1 MYNRYLRNDD
11 GIYTRVPMQDPPRDE
26 PPRQPPHGNAPPPP
40 PPEPPHGN
48 APPPPP
54 PEPPPCGESPG
65 QEASQFFSR
74 LLDKLP
80 LKGVDKADLLLLL
93 ILFFLFEE
101 KADDELLVALGL
113 LLIL

>member
-11 GIYTRVPMQDPPRDE
+11 DVYTRIPMQDTPQDA
-26 PPRQPPHGNAPPPP
+26 PHDSTPPPP
-40 PPEPPHGN
+40 QRDEMPRGGSTRESNQPRDDIPPHRG
-48 APPPPP
+48 AFGD
-54 PEPPPCGESPG
+54 E
-65 QEASQFFSR
+65 QFLRR
-74 LLDKLP
+74 LLGKFN
-80 LKGVDKADLLLLL
+80 LKNIDTADILLLL

>member
-11 GIYTRVPMQDPPRDE
+11 GVYTRMPMQDASRGEPPRDNRPPPP
-26 PPRQPPHGNAPPPP
+26 PPRPPQGGAPPPP
-40 PPEPPHGN
+40 PI
-48 APPPPP
+48 
-54 PEPPPCGESPG
+54 S

-74 LLDKLP
+74 ILDKLP
-80 LKGVDKADLLLLL
+80 LKGVDTADILLLL

>member
-11 GIYTRVPMQDPPRDE
+11 GVYTRVPMQDAPQREPQFSPPR
-26 PPRQPPHGNAPPPP
+26 GSAPPPP
-40 PPEPPHGN
+40 PPDPPQDGAHRED
-48 APPPPP
+48 P
-54 PEPPPCGESPG
+54 
-65 QEASQFFSR
+65 SQFFSR

>member
-11 GIYTRVPMQDPPRDE
+11 GVYTRVPMPDPPPE
-26 PPRQPPHGNAPPPP
+26 KQRQ
-40 PPEPPHGN
+40 PPEPPKDA
-48 APPPPP
+48 APKEDP
-54 PEPPPCGESPG
+54 
-65 QEASQFFSR
+65 SQFISR

-80 LKGVDKADLLLLL
+80 LKGVDKSDLLLLL

-101 KADDELLVALGL
+101 KADDELLIALGL

>member
-11 GIYTRVPMQDPPRDE
+11 GVYTRMPMQDAPRQEARREPPPR
-26 PPRQPPHGNAPPPP
+26 GSAPPPP
-40 PPEPPHGN
+40 PPEPPEDT
-48 APPPPP
+48 APKEDP
-54 PEPPPCGESPG
+54 
-65 QEASQFFSR
+65 SQFISR

-80 LKGVDKADLLLLL
+80 LKGVDKSDLLLLL

-101 KADDELLVALGL
+101 KADDELLIALGL

>member
-11 GIYTRVPMQDPPRDE
+11 CVYTRMPMQDLPRGKA
-26 PPRQPPHGNAPPPP
+26 PSPPPP
-40 PPEPPHGN
+40 AGGNTPPPK
-48 APPPPP
+48 AAQDSSPPPPISR
-54 PEPPPCGESPG
+54 ET
-65 QEASQFFSR
+65 SQFFSH

-101 KADDELLVALGL
+101 KADDELLIALGL

>member
-11 GIYTRVPMQDPPRDE
+11 GVYTRVPMQDPPHNEPRRE
-26 PPRQPPHGNAPPPP
+26 PPPRGSTPPPP
-40 PPEPPHGN
+40 PPL
-48 APPPPP
+48 
-54 PEPPPCGESPG
+54 EPPPCGDSPG

-80 LKGVDKADLLLLL
+80 LKGVDKTDLLLLL

>member
-11 GIYTRVPMQDPPRDE
+11 GVYTRVPMSDPPPE
-26 PPRQPPHGNAPPPP
+26 KQRQPPPP
-40 PPEPPHGN
+40 PGHDGRY
-48 APPPPP
+48 
-54 PEPPPCGESPG
+54 
-65 QEASQFFSR
+65 R

-80 LKGVDKADLLLLL
+80 LKGVDKSDLLLLL

-101 KADDELLVALGL
+101 KADDELLIALGL